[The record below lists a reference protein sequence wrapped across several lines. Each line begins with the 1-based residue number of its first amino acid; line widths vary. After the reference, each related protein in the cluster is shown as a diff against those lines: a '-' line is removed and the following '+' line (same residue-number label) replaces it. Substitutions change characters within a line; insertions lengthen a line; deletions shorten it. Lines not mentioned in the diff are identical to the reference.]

1 MATLP
6 FWLMG
11 RAFRKVCN
19 MATLGH
25 RTVAVSPIRHLGPR
39 GTVIV
44 NFKVKSCPKSSI
56 DSSPLIYRLD

>member
-19 MATLGH
+19 MATL
-25 RTVAVSPIRHLGPR
+25 RPR
-39 GTVIV
+39 SAADQAARPSQPSGTVIV

-56 DSSPLIYRLD
+56 DL

>member
-25 RTVAVSPIRHLGPR
+25 RTVADQAPRAR

-56 DSSPLIYRLD
+56 DL

>member
-25 RTVAVSPIRHLGPR
+25 RTVADQALGHA
-39 GTVIV
+39 G
-44 NFKVKSCPKSSI
+44 
-56 DSSPLIYRLD
+56 L

>member
-19 MATLGH
+19 MRRLVTG
-25 RTVAVSPIRHLGPR
+25 RSPIKHLGPR

-44 NFKVKSCPKSSI
+44 TNFKVKSCPKSRI
-56 DSSPLIYRLD
+56 EF

>member
-25 RTVAVSPIRHLGPR
+25 RTVADP
-39 GTVIV
+39 GTSV
-44 NFKVKSCPKSSI
+44 
-56 DSSPLIYRLD
+56 LAGL

>member
-25 RTVAVSPIRHLGPR
+25 RTVADQAPRAR